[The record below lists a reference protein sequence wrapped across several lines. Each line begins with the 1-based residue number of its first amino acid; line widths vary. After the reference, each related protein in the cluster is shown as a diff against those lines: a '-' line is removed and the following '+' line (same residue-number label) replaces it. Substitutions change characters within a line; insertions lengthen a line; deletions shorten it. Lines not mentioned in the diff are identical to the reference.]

1 MKLRPRSDCIV
12 VKQHDEETK
21 TASGIIL
28 AFESNQKKFQGEV
41 MAVGTGEIKDNGEVR
56 KMEIKVGE
64 IVLFGEYS
72 GQKFKLDGQEYLM
85 MREKDIIGVLDK
97 EDISESEIYQ
107 DEIYNKFYND
117 NIKKSAA

>member
-1 MKLRPRSDCIV
+1 MRPRSDCIV

-21 TASGIIL
+21 TASGLII

-117 NIKKSAA
+117 NIKKSAV

>member
-1 MKLRPRSDCIV
+1 MKMRPRSDCIV

-21 TASGIIL
+21 TASGLII

-117 NIKKSAA
+117 NIKKSAV

>member
-12 VKQHDEETK
+12 VKQHNEETV
-21 TASGIIL
+21 TSFGLII
-28 AFESNQKKFQGEV
+28 AGSENKKQFQGEV
-41 MAVGTGEIKDNGEVR
+41 MAAGTGEIKDNGEVR
-56 KMEIKVGE
+56 LMEVKVGD

-97 EDISESEIYQ
+97 
-107 DEIYNKFYND
+107 
-117 NIKKSAA
+117 